1 MKILVLIMALML
13 GAPSAFAQH
22 RDGGGKGAPPGKNQG
37 MSPDERQRMRN
48 DMQNVYRDRRSNGGG
63 QERPQQR
70 QLSPQER
77 EQLRR
82 DINDANRNLR
92 RQ

>member
-1 MKILVLIMALML
+1 MRVLVLMLALII
-13 GAPSAFAQH
+13 GAPSAFAQQ
-22 RDGGGKGAPPGKNQG
+22 RDGRAAPGKNQG
-37 MSPDERQRMRN
+37 MTPDQRQKMRN
-48 DMQNVYRDRRSNGGG
+48 DMQNVYRDRRSSEGG

-82 DINDANRNLR
+82 DINDANRNLKR
-92 RQ
+92 

>member
-1 MKILVLIMALML
+1 MKGLVFILALIIAT
-13 GAPSAFAQH
+13 PSAFAQQ
-22 RDGGGKGAPPGKNQG
+22 RDGRAAQPGKNQG
-37 MSPDERQRMRN
+37 MSRDERQRMRN
-48 DMQNVYRDRRSNGGG
+48 DMQDVYRDRGSERAR

-82 DINDANRNLR
+82 DINDANRNLKR
-92 RQ
+92 

>member
-1 MKILVLIMALML
+1 MRVIVLMLALML
-13 GAPSAFAQH
+13 GAPSAFAQQ
-22 RDGGGKGAPPGKNQG
+22 RDGRGAMPPGKNQG
-37 MSPDERQRMRN
+37 MSRDQRERMRN
-48 DMQNVYRDRRSNGGG
+48 DMQDVYRDRRSPGSG

-82 DINDANRNLR
+82 DIDNANRNLKR
-92 RQ
+92 

>member
-1 MKILVLIMALML
+1 MKGVVFILALIIAT
-13 GAPSAFAQH
+13 PSAFAQQ
-22 RDGGGKGAPPGKNQG
+22 RDGKGAAPPGKNQG
-37 MSPDERQRMRN
+37 MSRDERQRLRN
-48 DMQNVYRDRRSNGGG
+48 DMQDVYRDRNR

-82 DINDANRNLR
+82 DINDANRNLKR
-92 RQ
+92 